1 MTLIKATTFT
11 ILIGLLSASGPSQA
25 QEEQESL
32 IVGQVANVDF
42 KAGTIAVS
50 HRPNADLGLSQMT
63 DNFRVSDPIMLNAL
77 RPGAKVKFAAK
88 RLHGALTITRILAD

>member
-50 HRPNADLGLSQMT
+50 HRPNADLGLSMT